1 MYECIIG
8 HLEGLV
14 GASVPVYGVTSI
26 SHTPEGTNTE
36 GARLI
41 VEARATNIEGDE
53 ERNRSIKLRRRPIK
67 GGGELITNGFI
78 SKL

>member
-41 VEARATNIEGDE
+41 
-53 ERNRSIKLRRRPIK
+53 
-67 GGGELITNGFI
+67 EL
-78 SKL
+78 

>member
-1 MYECIIG
+1 M
-8 HLEGLV
+8 
-14 GASVPVYGVTSI
+14 GASVPVSQVSNIKVQSSI